1 MFKSNHINSAVK
13 PSGSGRKVLNPAKEA
28 ANDSQPVVISNKE
41 FLGTVFNSPSDALGC
56 WVTSYDVKPQNS
68 GPEHWAGHFIHANSC
83 PEMEGSN
90 NYFSTSLFSRNQYP
104 LKRQISCAEAMY
116 CVVLDDLKETP
127 LKPSWS
133 LETSPG
139 NHQLGFI
146 LKEPVRDMDQA
157 KRLLTEI
164 GRKSLVNGNDK
175 SGNNPIRYVRL
186 PVGSNTKYDKPFK
199 HVLHEWNPIIKY
211 TLSELITT
219 LKLDEQFIL
228 TGTKGIKD
236 AFEGLIVGNDIA
248 DLTRQILQSEHYY
261 EPLLKLTSHLVAL
274 GNQPKSVI
282 AQAQGIM
289 EAIEPKPADWHVY
302 YNKIPSMVSGA
313 YAKFSSIGTNE
324 KPTLEWLQEYF
335 KDYNYSDET
344 PVATNFVIDGFLS
357 DEIFAIAGAPGTG
370 KSSMLFQLAMAAAH
384 LCPADYELKPILRR
398 KVVYLTE
405 DARQAENIIYAMK
418 KWGGVT
424 ATSDEMHDWFSVIEV
439 RRIKPEYLEAFIE
452 WKVSEKTVI
461 QEGENGRKVG
471 VPPLIVFD
479 TAAATFDLEN
489 ESDNSEVSDA
499 ISHVKHACST
509 NNTPLWIVAHSS
521 KAQRNDTEDIQIRGA
536 SAWTGDVHG
545 TAYIFAEPGLPSRYM
560 RLRKRRFEADFEEL
574 EFTTE
579 THTIMVQHALGH
591 MVDKSYRVGYC
602 KHSSVEERQL
612 KQQIAKDMAAKEK
625 MRGMHEQILKQVA
638 LLISDGT
645 KKVSKR
651 SIHPGVT
658 GQAKVIN
665 QQIDYLVS
673 TGQLTKHADGK
684 FSIELISSDSKGPDW
699 P

>member
-1 MFKSNHINSAVK
+1 MF
-13 PSGSGRKVLNPAKEA
+13 
-28 ANDSQPVVISNKE
+28 SNKNSNKPQVSNKD
-41 FLGTVFNSPSDALGC
+41 FLMAVFNNPPENLCA
-56 WVTSYDVKPQNS
+56 WVASYDVKPQES
-68 GPEHWAGHFIHANSC
+68 GPEHWAGHYLPVNSC

-90 NYFSTSLFSRNQYP
+90 NYFSTALFSRSQYP
-104 LKRQISCAEAMY
+104 LKRQLSCAEGMY

-133 LETSPG
+133 LETSPS

-146 LKEPVRDMDQA
+146 LKEPIRDMDLA

-164 GRKSLVNGNDK
+164 SQKSLVNGNDK

-186 PVGSNTKYDKPFK
+186 PVGSNTKYETPFK
-199 HVLHEWNPIIKY
+199 HVIHEWHPNLRY
-211 TLSELITT
+211 TLAEIIET
-219 LKLDEQFIL
+219 LNLNEEFIL
-228 TGTKGIKD
+228 KGIKPARD
-236 AFEGLIVGNDIA
+236 AFEGLVLGNDIA

-261 EPLLKLTSHLVAL
+261 EPLLKFTSHLIAM

-282 AQAQGIM
+282 AQAQGVM
-289 EAIEPKPADWHVY
+289 EAIEDKPADWHVY
-302 YNKIPSMVSGA
+302 YNKIPSMVGGA
-313 YAKFSSIGTNE
+313 YAKFAASGLDE
-324 KPTLEWLQEYF
+324 KPSLEWLKEYF
-335 KDYNYSDET
+335 KDYAYSDEV

-405 DARQAENIIYAMK
+405 DARQAENILFGMK
-418 KWGGVT
+418 RWGGVT
-424 ATSDEMHDWFSVIEV
+424 ASSEEMHDWFSVIEV
-439 RRIKPEYLEAFIE
+439 RRIKPEFLEAFIE

-461 QEGENGRKVG
+461 QEGENGRRVG

-499 ISHVKHACST
+499 ISHVKHACSA

-545 TAYIFAEPGLPSRYM
+545 TAYIFAEAGLPSRYM

-579 THTIMVQHALGH
+579 THSIMVQHALGH

-602 KHSSVEERQL
+602 KRSSVEERQL

-625 MRGMHEQILKQVA
+625 MRGMHDQIIKQVD
-638 LLISDGT
+638 LLISEGA

-651 SIHPGVT
+651 SIHSGVT
-658 GQAKVIN
+658 GQSKVIN
-665 QQIDYLVS
+665 QQIDYLVT
-673 TGQLTKHADGK
+673 TGQLTKHSDGK
-684 FSIELISSDSKGPDW
+684 LSIELVPNDVRGPDW